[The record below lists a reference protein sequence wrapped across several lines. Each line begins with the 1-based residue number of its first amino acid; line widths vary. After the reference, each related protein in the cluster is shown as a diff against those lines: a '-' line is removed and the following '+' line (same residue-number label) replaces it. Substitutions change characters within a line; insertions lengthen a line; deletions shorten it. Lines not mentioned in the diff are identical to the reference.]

1 MRYRLGRWLR
11 TKPRIPMKK
20 ESDELLAIKQ
30 QLAAVEKE
38 NQRLKLKNEGLEIM
52 INIAEKQFNI
62 PIRKKSGPKQ

>member
-1 MRYRLGRWLR
+1 
-11 TKPRIPMKK
+11 MKK